1 MRMTPTTTGAA
12 IAGLLLAGASA
23 LPAAAQ
29 DILVGF
35 SWNSKTH
42 PLESAWEDYM
52 IAEGERQGAEA
63 GVDISW
69 VFNVADAD
77 PTRQAGNI
85 EDLLTQGVDIVV
97 ARAEDGAAIGASIR
111 AAQAQGVP
119 FITFDRASATVQ
131 PAAHVGGDSY
141 DQAVTTAEAFVA
153 LLEANDVQGQ
163 CIELQG
169 ALTDINAV
177 NRSRGW
183 ADVTGES
190 GVIETIAQVPTEW
203 NPELFRS
210 GRANALRANP
220 DANCLFLASDFAI
233 TAVQAALEEAGHWAP
248 AGEPDHMWLATQD
261 LLPGAVPLMEEGYI
275 DVSTSYDAFA
285 HSSELVRVII
295 AIARSED
302 PGCGEDGCLA
312 KGRVATPETLD
323 SLENLWSKT
332 YK

>member
-1 MRMTPTTTGAA
+1 MRMITTGAA
-12 IAGLLLAGASA
+12 MAALLLAGAMA

-29 DILVGF
+29 DVVVGF
-35 SWNSKTH
+35 SWNSKTQ

-52 IAEGERQGAEA
+52 KSEAERQGAEA
-63 GVDISW
+63 GVNITW
-69 VFNVADAD
+69 IFNVADAD

-85 EDLLTQGVDIVV
+85 EDLLTRGVDIVV

-111 AAQAQGVP
+111 AAQAQGVQ
-119 FITFDRASATVQ
+119 FITFDRASATVK
-131 PAAHVGGDSY
+131 PTAHVGGDSY

-153 LLEANDVQGQ
+153 LLEAKGVQGK

-177 NRSRGW
+177 NRSKGW
-183 ADVTGES
+183 ADVTGKS

-210 GRANALRANP
+210 GLANALRANP
-220 DANCLFLASDFAI
+220 EANCLFVASDFAI
-233 TAVQAALEEAGHWAP
+233 TAVQAALEEAGRWAP
-248 AGEPDHMWLATQD
+248 TGEPDHMWLATQD
-261 LLPGAVPLMEEGYI
+261 LLPGAVPLMEQGYI

-295 AIARSED
+295 AIAKGED

-312 KGRVATPETLD
+312 KGRVATPENLASLD
-323 SLENLWSKT
+323 NLWSKT